1 MVSACIP
8 SLIPLFLL
16 LIGKR
21 RPTGNQPYG
30 KYGKYGKYG
39 SNSEDKQSSNKFNR
53 MLSINDPTPLPEA
66 LEMPNR
72 SQNALDEN
80 DDAQLVPGGKVAPG
94 AIVITNQIDQVS
106 VLEQV
111 QFAPSDRHESA
122 ANMNWKIHPPL
133 PTVTR

>member
-1 MVSACIP
+1 
-8 SLIPLFLL
+8 
-16 LIGKR
+16 
-21 RPTGNQPYG
+21 
-30 KYGKYGKYG
+30 
-39 SNSEDKQSSNKFNR
+39 
-53 MLSINDPTPLPEA
+53 MLSINDPTPLPER

-106 VLEQV
+106 VPEQA
-111 QFAPSDRHESA
+111 QFAPSDQHESA
-122 ANMNWKIHPPL
+122 ADTNWKIHPPL